1 MSYIDGYVLAV
12 PTANRER
19 FRAMAAR
26 VAEVFAD
33 HGALRVIENWG
44 DDVPDGE
51 RTDLR
56 RAVQATPEETVV
68 FSWVEWPSKE
78 ARDAGNKAVAAD
90 PRMAEPHPEDVDIMD
105 PKRMIYGGFV
115 PVVDVR
121 GKEQSR

>member
-12 PTANRER
+12 PSANRER

-26 VAEVFAD
+26 VAEVFVA
-33 HGALRVIENWG
+33 HGALRVMENWG

-51 RTDLR
+51 LTDLK
-56 RAVQATPEETVV
+56 RAVQAKPDETVV

-78 ARDAGNKAVAAD
+78 ARDKGNEAVAAD
-90 PRMAEPHPEDVDIMD
+90 PRMAEPHPDETDIMD
-105 PKRMIYGGFV
+105 PKRMIYGGFT

-121 GKEQSR
+121 GKE